1 MRRWEV
7 LFLWLTA
14 FFIPLSAAV
23 GWFLAGRAMAGVKRV
38 TAAAQSVEAGRLK
51 QSVQSHREGCEIE
64 ALADAFNSMTHRID
78 GLVKEIRAVTA
89 NVAHDLRT
97 PLTRIRTIMETTDWS
112 HSPETERHEVAAQ
125 VIEECDQ
132 LAPLI
137 NDILELCQAETG
149 MLALRPERFDF
160 AAETRKALELFSIL
174 AEEKRISIENGL
186 PTSAI
191 WITADRTRIQRILAN
206 LIDNAVKYTP
216 EGGRFSVR
224 LREEQGMALLEVA
237 DNGPGI
243 PAAERDRVFERFFRL
258 DASRSTPGN
267 GLGLSLAKAFAVA
280 HGGDIELSAAIPH
293 GCTVKLRLPAEAKP
307 RE

>member
-1 MRRWEV
+1 
-7 LFLWLTA
+7 
-14 FFIPLSAAV
+14 
-23 GWFLAGRAMAGVKRV
+23 MAGVKRV
-38 TAAAQSVEAGRLK
+38 TDAAQAVEAGRLK
-51 QSVQSHREGCEIE
+51 QSVQSHHEGCEIE

-78 GLVKEIRAVTA
+78 GLVKEIRDVTA

-97 PLTRIRTIMETTDWS
+97 PLTRIRTIMETADWS
-112 HSPETERHEVAAQ
+112 RAPETERHEAAAQ

-174 AEEKRISIENGL
+174 AEEKSISIENGV
-186 PTSAI
+186 PESAI
-191 WITADRTRIQRILAN
+191 PITADRTRIQRILAN

-224 LREEQGMALLEVA
+224 LREEHGMALLEVA

-243 PAAERDRVFERFFRL
+243 PFAERDRVFERFHRL
-258 DASRSTPGN
+258 DASRTAPGN

-280 HGGDIELSAAIPH
+280 QGGDVELSETIPH
-293 GCTVKLRLPAEAKP
+293 GCTVTLRLPAEAKP
-307 RE
+307 GE